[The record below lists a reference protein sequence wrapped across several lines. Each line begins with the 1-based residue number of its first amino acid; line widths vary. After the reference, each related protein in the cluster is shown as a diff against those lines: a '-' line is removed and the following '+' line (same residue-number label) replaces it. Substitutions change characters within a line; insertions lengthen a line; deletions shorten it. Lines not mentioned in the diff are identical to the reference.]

1 MRMMQPN
8 ELSVVDVRPLPDSMS
23 RLAEHG
29 GDSLIQVS
37 SSTGPSPGLD
47 NTFFDRYDP
56 APSSIVLE
64 DLGHPDVPPL
74 RLPPVPPGCPLLRR
88 CKINLYGW
96 GRNALTFC
104 RMSVEEF
111 NLLEKNDWLGGAAFE
126 VLLHAI
132 ARKCGDEVEE

>member
-1 MRMMQPN
+1 MTSLDLQTKAFEAVEKKREVDDHLTEPLEGSSNEPRRKVMRMMQPN
-8 ELSVVDVRPLPDSMS
+8 ELSVVDVRPLPDSRS

-88 CKINLYGW
+88 CKIDLYG
-96 GRNALTFC
+96 
-104 RMSVEEF
+104 
-111 NLLEKNDWLGGAAFE
+111 
-126 VLLHAI
+126 
-132 ARKCGDEVEE
+132 